1 MPPMAGEGNP
11 GEGGGGE
18 AGGGGGPTGRAPP
31 TPPPAAPT
39 STHGRSGKEGHGMEA
54 DCPVPW
60 YTRTLVALGIKS
72 HGDPSGPLRHAFTL
86 SQHSSGA
93 LKQGTVDPL
102 LGVVVTSEGY
112 LSRSEFERINNY
124 LECVLN
130 EVKSALG
137 SSAEDVEDEYGCQ
150 DTVPPVTQESSSG
163 PGLKTIS
170 AIVLGAA
177 SRNACESPQISQGT
191 SVRGEIMPNNAEHV
205 QVIQQSTQEIKA
217 FIHDAVRRNLIA
229 PDCARDLVFKIDELG
244 KCTSR
249 AVSRNGTRIFTLNGL
264 KKRLKLPDFSSL
276 SDKIIAFGGSF
287 HSVITITGAAYRVS
301 KSDGPGYFH
310 DVGKEALELIRDPF
324 YLQNHVWNS
333 GRKSS
338 LICGSE
344 FTTSQKLVKKLMLS
358 FKNDGSFMCFK
369 ASVIDPLE
377 DVPVN
382 DPEHDVA
389 VNDIPD
395 MEDLLVEKIV
405 GPDVNTML
413 YLPYSLKK
421 AKVEFQLH
429 QPYDGSVLS
438 IGLNNERMPCIS
450 VSSLCGLQD
459 ICLGGVDSLA
469 FGGQLKIN
477 ESKSWFSV
485 SAGLSVRAEL
495 FSAGLTF
502 KQPVQFDYT
511 FCSNILNTSTVLGG
525 LASYSYLTNQWKL
538 IGGIGH
544 TFDPTFNIKGR
555 IGNDKTVNALI
566 SKKFAGKGSLHFAS
580 EVDLKD
586 FWRYPR
592 VGLSF
597 SFP

>member
-1 MPPMAGEGNP
+1 
-11 GEGGGGE
+11 
-18 AGGGGGPTGRAPP
+18 
-31 TPPPAAPT
+31 
-39 STHGRSGKEGHGMEA
+39 
-54 DCPVPW
+54 
-60 YTRTLVALGIKS
+60 
-72 HGDPSGPLRHAFTL
+72 
-86 SQHSSGA
+86 
-93 LKQGTVDPL
+93 
-102 LGVVVTSEGY
+102 
-112 LSRSEFERINNY
+112 
-124 LECVLN
+124 
-130 EVKSALG
+130 
-137 SSAEDVEDEYGCQ
+137 
-150 DTVPPVTQESSSG
+150 
-163 PGLKTIS
+163 
-170 AIVLGAA
+170 
-177 SRNACESPQISQGT
+177 
-191 SVRGEIMPNNAEHV
+191 MPNNAEHV

-276 SDKIIAFGGSF
+276 PDKIIAFGGSF

-395 MEDLLVEKIV
+395 MEDPNSAQLLVEKIV

-421 AKVEFQLH
+421 AK
-429 QPYDGSVLS
+429 
-438 IGLNNERMPCIS
+438 
-450 VSSLCGLQD
+450 D

-544 TFDPTFNIKGR
+544 TFDPTLNIKGR

-592 VGLSF
+592 VGGSF
-597 SFP
+597 MLKQLGVAFLNC